1 MCGVKGFAARRAAG
15 IGCVNVLH
23 LRNRQA
29 KVAREIGKEGPL
41 SPVYGG
47 WSEEGD
53 WVKAPLKS
61 TKGA

>member
-29 KVAREIGKEGPL
+29 KVAREIGEEGPL
-41 SPVYGG
+41 PRFMGVAVRKVIG
-47 WSEEGD
+47 
-53 WVKAPLKS
+53 LKPP
-61 TKGA
+61 